1 MSRRPC
7 WQPNLIAIRSKRTA
21 FGISREECPLIYGG
35 IIEKVRKLTIF
46 YVILSMYIHDDFSF
60 SQIDSDP
67 KSETSIPSTLK
78 FSTLEDCEQE
88 LANKKTVTSTLSR
101 NLNDTLVLSAVSSV
115 MTVQKSCSYIFYID

>member
-1 MSRRPC
+1 
-7 WQPNLIAIRSKRTA
+7 
-21 FGISREECPLIYGG
+21 
-35 IIEKVRKLTIF
+35 
-46 YVILSMYIHDDFSF
+46 MYIHDDFSF